1 MSASPPALALAL
13 LLGSAACSGSSNDD
27 AGVPP
32 SGDATALPDCTEQ
45 GVLYSAD
52 RFNALTELPAGGD
65 LPVITGFQ
73 GFVFV
78 QLHLGSA
85 TKPSD
90 EAPFTSRVVVDS
102 LGIDRTSSHAHITS
116 VPEASGW
123 RSDAILLFFN
133 DTPVADLVGH
143 AARITVRAALET
155 CVLGSTRDVMLV
167 NGGVQR
173 LEDIDAGAP
182 D

>member
-1 MSASPPALALAL
+1 M
-13 LLGSAACSGSSNDD
+13 
-27 AGVPP
+27 V
-32 SGDATALPDCTEQ
+32 LPDCAEQ
-45 GVLYSAD
+45 GALFSAD
-52 RFNALTELPAGGD
+52 RFNVVTELLAGGD

-78 QLHLGSA
+78 QLHVRSA

-90 EAPFTSRVVVDS
+90 EAPFTSRVVIES
-102 LGIDRTSSHAHITS
+102 LGIDRTGSHARIS
-116 VPEASGW
+116 SIPEGSGW
-123 RSDAILLFFN
+123 QSDAILVFFN

-143 AARITVRAALET
+143 PARITVRATLET

-173 LEDIDAGAP
+173 LEDIDAGAK